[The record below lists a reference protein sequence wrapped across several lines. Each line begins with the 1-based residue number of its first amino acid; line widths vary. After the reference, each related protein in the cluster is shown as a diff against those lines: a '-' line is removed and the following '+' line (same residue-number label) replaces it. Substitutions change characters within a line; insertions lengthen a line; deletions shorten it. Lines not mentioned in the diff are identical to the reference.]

1 MAQTVQNGIQIGNKA
16 PDFTLPDQNGTPTHL
31 ADFIGKSAIVLYFYP
46 KDNSAGCT
54 LEACTFR
61 DSYEA
66 FQQAGAT
73 VVGVSIDSTESHQ
86 GFAQKH
92 RLPFILLS
100 DQGSTVHKLYG
111 ISNFLGVIRGRETF
125 VIDKDGIIRHRFA
138 SQVNMTRHVTDAL
151 RVLQS
156 LPQAHP

>member
-1 MAQTVQNGIQIGNKA
+1 MTLTVQSGVQVGEKA
-16 PDFTLPDQNGTPTHL
+16 PDFMLPDQHGKPIRL
-31 ADFIGKSAIVLYFYP
+31 ADFAGKTAVVLYFYP
-46 KDNSAGCT
+46 KDNTAGCT

-73 VVGVSIDSTESHQ
+73 VIGVSVDSPESHQ
-86 GFAQKH
+86 GFAEKH

-100 DQGSTVHKLYG
+100 DQNGQVHKLYE
-111 ISNFLGVIRGRETF
+111 ITNFLGIIRGRETF

-138 SQVNMTRHVTDAL
+138 SAVNMTKHVSEAL
-151 RVLQS
+151 RVLQA
-156 LPQAHP
+156 LPQA

>member
-1 MAQTVQNGIQIGNKA
+1 MTKTLPSGVQVGNKA
-16 PDFTLPDQNGTPTHL
+16 PDFTLPDQLGKHVRL
-31 ADFIGKSAIVLYFYP
+31 ADFVGKTAVVLYFYP
-46 KDNSAGCT
+46 KDNTAGCT

-73 VVGVSIDSTESHQ
+73 VIGVSVDSTESHQ
-86 GFAQKH
+86 RFAQKY

-100 DQGSTVHKLYG
+100 DQDGQIHKLYG
-111 ISNFLGVIRGRETF
+111 ITNFLGVIRGRETF

-138 SQVNMTRHVTDAL
+138 SAVNMTKHVTESL
-151 RVLQS
+151 EVLQS
-156 LPQAHP
+156 LSQRA